1 MKTLRSLLWVLA
13 FVLGASVA
21 SAMNNNDV
29 VKMVK
34 AELDDDTVILAIN
47 SAKSSE
53 FDTSANALVELK
65 NKGVEFTMEIEDH
78 GFGLVTFFKMPGDVT
93 VQLYQPH
100 YQKHSASS

>member
-65 NKGVEFTMEIEDH
+65 NKG
-78 GFGLVTFFKMPGDVT
+78 GS
-93 VQLYQPH
+93 VQY
-100 YQKHSASS
+100 SAIDPIKVAPDKYKVIIDSPQVRVVRARVGGRA

>member
-47 SAKSSE
+47 SAKSAE

-65 NKGVEFTMEIEDH
+65 NKGVSQTR
-78 GFGLVTFFKMPGDVT
+78 LVWNDGAKTLTATGSDKAFAKSAPSL
-93 VQLYQPH
+93 VQVMT
-100 YQKHSASS
+100 K